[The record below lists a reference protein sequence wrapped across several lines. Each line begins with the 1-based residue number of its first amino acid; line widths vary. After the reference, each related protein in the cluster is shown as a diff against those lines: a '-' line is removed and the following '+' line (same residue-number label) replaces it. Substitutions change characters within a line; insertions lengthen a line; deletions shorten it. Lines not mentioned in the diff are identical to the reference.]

1 MFKDIQKSL
10 LGGDVYKYDKM
21 TFEKFHKGKID
32 IEQCL
37 MEFKVHNKIYEDID
51 TEVFRKWIQSLGYAR

>member
-10 LGGDVYKYDKM
+10 LGGEACKYDKLS
-21 TFEKFHKGKID
+21 FEKFHEGKID

-37 MEFKVHNKIYEDID
+37 REFKVHNKIYEDTD
-51 TEVFRKWIQSLGYAR
+51 TEVFRKCIQSLGYAR